1 MKIVGSRFLDP
12 QILAKLPN
20 LELAA
25 RKLVEGLFVGY
36 HKSPDFGYSV
46 EFVDHREYVHGDDL
60 RTVDWKVWARRNKY
74 FVKRF
79 EMETQLKGTVLLD
92 ISRSMDFGEGRMTK
106 LAYGSFLAASI
117 AYLLIHQNDMAGLV
131 TFDDKIH
138 DYLPARGGR
147 LHLRTI
153 LHALSLVQPGPAT
166 DVPAICL
173 RLADRIK
180 SRGMVI
186 VISDLLDDPARVI
199 RALQAF
205 QHKKHD
211 VAVFHVMDDA
221 EIDLPYQELA
231 NFRDME
237 SGRRLAVDPGAFR
250 SKYTQRVADFLREIR
265 EGCQRSNVDY
275 HLVRTS
281 MPIEAVIGKFM
292 AFRAGRSR

>member
-46 EFVDHREYVHGDDL
+46 EFVDHREYVQGDDL
-60 RTVDWKVWARRNKY
+60 RTVDWRVWARKDKY

-79 EMETQLKGTVLLD
+79 EMEAQLKGTLLVD

-106 LAYGSFLAASI
+106 LAYASYIAASI

-131 TFDDKIH
+131 TFDEKIH

-147 LHLRTI
+147 THLRTI
-153 LHALSLVQPGPAT
+153 LHALSMVQPGPAT
-166 DVPAICL
+166 DVPAVCL

-180 SRGMVI
+180 ARGMVI
-186 VISDLLDDPARVI
+186 LISDLLDEPARVI
-199 RALQAF
+199 RSLQAF

-221 EIDLPYQELA
+221 EIDLPYSDLA
-231 NFRDME
+231 NFRDVE
-237 SGRRLAVDPGAFR
+237 TGRRLAVDPGSFR
-250 SKYTQRVADFLREIR
+250 SKYTTRVAEFLREMR
-265 EGCQRSNVDY
+265 EGCQHSNVDY
-275 HLVRTS
+275 HLCRTS
-281 MPIEAVIGKFM
+281 QPIEVVLGQYI

>member
-46 EFVDHREYVHGDDL
+46 EFVDHREYVQGDDL
-60 RTVDWKVWARRNKY
+60 RTVDWRVWARKNKY

-92 ISRSMDFGEGRMTK
+92 ISRSMDFGENRMTK
-106 LAYGSFLAASI
+106 LSYGSYLAASI

-153 LHALSLVQPGPAT
+153 LHALSAVQPGPAT
-166 DVPAICL
+166 DVPSICL

-186 VISDLLDDPARVI
+186 VISDLLDDPARI
-199 RALQAF
+199 LRALQAF

-250 SKYTQRVADFLREIR
+250 GKYTRRVGDFLREMR

-281 MPIEAVIGKFM
+281 TPLEAAIGKFM